1 MHTHIH
7 TDVQIES
14 STTGQPKPSRASPT
28 VLDESTGVPSSAAAA
43 TGGGDNP
50 YDYVEWK
57 ANTKHES
64 AAQSEEIELST
75 NAAYGTVQ

>member
-1 MHTHIH
+1 MTN
-7 TDVQIES
+7 QPQSSES
-14 STTGQPKPSRASPT
+14 AT
-28 VLDESTGVPSSAAAA
+28 VLHESTCVPSSAA
-43 TGGGDNP
+43 TGGEDNP

-75 NAAYGTVQ
+75 NAAYGTVQR